1 MQEANIT
8 VYGAPWCPDCRRS
21 KQFLGEQRI
30 PYLWVDIDED
40 EEGRNRVQALNDG
53 KQIIP
58 TVVFQDGSILVE
70 PSNADLAAKLGISP
84 KAKRE
89 FYDLIVIGGGPAG
102 LSAALYAA
110 REGIETLIIER
121 SGVGGQAGT
130 TERIDSYPGFAQGIG
145 GAELADA
152 MREHAERF
160 EVEILPAQTVTSI
173 EAQGD
178 YKMISTESGDS
189 YCGRSLLLTPGATYR
204 RLNVPG
210 EEDLIGAGIHFCAT
224 CDGPF
229 YKGQELLVVGGGN
242 SGVEEGLFLTK
253 FATKVTILEVGER
266 LRASQILQEKAA
278 SHPQI
283 EVRLNTTVVEFKGDG
298 KLSSVVIKDTATG
311 ETAEITPGAVFV
323 FIGLLP
329 NTAFVKDSVDL
340 DQWGAISTSPTMETS
355 LEGVFAAGDARSGST
370 KQVALAVGE
379 GATAA
384 LMIRQYLERT
394 QGSRAYKGEGT
405 LSSPPSRGR
414 VREGAYPTRTHGP
427 VIRKRR

>member
-58 TVVFQDGSILVE
+58 TIVFQVGSILVE

-89 FYDLIVIGGGPAG
+89 FYDLIVISGGPAG

-130 TERIDSYPGFAQGIG
+130 TERIDNYPGFAQGIG

-370 KQVALAVGE
+370 KQVASAVGE

-394 QGSRAYKGEGT
+394 QGSRAYKGD
-405 LSSPPSRGR
+405 
-414 VREGAYPTRTHGP
+414 
-427 VIRKRR
+427 

>member
-30 PYLWVDIDED
+30 PYIWVDIDED
-40 EEGRNRVQALNDG
+40 EEGRKQVQTVNDG

-58 TVVFQDGSILVE
+58 TIVFQDGSILVE
-70 PSNADLAAKLGISP
+70 PSNAELAAKLGISP

-130 TERIDSYPGFAQGIG
+130 TERIDNYPGFAQGIG

-160 EVEILPAQTVTSI
+160 DVEILQAQTVTSI

-189 YCGRSLLLTPGATYR
+189 YCSRSLLLTPGATYR

-298 KLSSVVIKDTATG
+298 KLSSVVIKNTASG
-311 ETAEITPGAVFV
+311 ETEEITPGAVFV

-329 NTAFVKDSVDL
+329 NTAFVKGSVDL
-340 DQWGAISTSPTMETS
+340 DRGGPSPP
-355 LEGVFAAGDARSGST
+355 
-370 KQVALAVGE
+370 ALPWKPAWKV
-379 GATAA
+379 
-384 LMIRQYLERT
+384 
-394 QGSRAYKGEGT
+394 
-405 LSSPPSRGR
+405 SSPRGTPGREAPSKWHRR
-414 VREGAYPTRTHGP
+414 WEKGP
-427 VIRKRR
+427 RRH

>member
-30 PYLWVDIDED
+30 PYIWVDIDED
-40 EEGRNRVQALNDG
+40 EEGRKRVQAVNDG

-58 TVVFQDGSILVE
+58 TIVFQDGSILVE

-121 SGVGGQAGT
+121 SGIGGQAGT
-130 TERIDSYPGFAQGIG
+130 TERIDNYPGFAQGIG

-160 EVEILPAQTVTSI
+160 DVEILPAQTVTSI
-173 EAQGD
+173 EAQSD
-178 YKMISTESGDS
+178 YKMISTESGDT
-189 YCGRSLLLTPGATYR
+189 YCSRSLLLTPGATYR

-242 SGVEEGLFLTK
+242 SGVEEGLLLTK
-253 FATKVTILEVGER
+253 FATKVTISEVRER

-283 EVRLNTTVVEFKGDG
+283 EVRLNTTVVEFKGEG
-298 KLSSVVIKDTATG
+298 KLSSVVIKNTATG
-311 ETAEITPGAVFV
+311 ETEEITPGAVSV

-340 DQWGAISTSPTMETS
+340 DQWGSISTSPTMETS
-355 LEGVFAAGDARSGST
+355 LEGVFAAGDAGREAPS
-370 KQVALAVGE
+370 KWHRRWE
-379 GATAA
+379 
-384 LMIRQYLERT
+384 
-394 QGSRAYKGEGT
+394 KG
-405 LSSPPSRGR
+405 P
-414 VREGAYPTRTHGP
+414 
-427 VIRKRR
+427 RRL

>member
-30 PYLWVDIDED
+30 PYIWVDIDED
-40 EEGRNRVQALNDG
+40 EEGRNRVQAVNDG

-58 TVVFQDGSILVE
+58 TIVFQDGSILVE

-130 TERIDSYPGFAQGIG
+130 TERIDNYPGFAQGIG

-160 EVEILPAQTVTSI
+160 DVEILSAQTVTSI

-298 KLSSVVIKDTATG
+298 KLSSVVIKDTSTG
-311 ETAEITPGAVFV
+311 ETEEIKPGAVFV

-340 DQWGAISTSPTMETS
+340 DQWGSISTSPTMETS

-370 KQVALAVGE
+370 KQVASAVGE

-384 LMIRQYLERT
+384 LMIRQYLEQT
-394 QGSRAYKGEGT
+394 QGSRAYKGD
-405 LSSPPSRGR
+405 
-414 VREGAYPTRTHGP
+414 
-427 VIRKRR
+427 